1 MVIPIYCHDYGGWC
15 EVEITLK
22 KNGATIGGPFKLT
35 LPRDSNGDRLADLW
49 QIQQINDWNAQY
61 STSLD
66 NTISQLQS
74 TWPQLSGDK
83 EEKDPDKS
91 GPLFSHATAGDG
103 LDVVKEYRGYL
114 TDGGSNTSGGYK
126 RLSVSRKEVLIE
138 VSEMSGIQGA
148 IAGGTNNTANYS
160 LSSSMQATESF
171 YRSKYGVET
180 FWVIDS
186 IVPGAAVAYGDGTGR
201 TNAYISSDS
210 ATTSSTGNG
219 PFNMGGANFVW
230 DDQRLKV
237 VNPAAYASMFGS
249 EMDHFN
255 TMNKN
260 SNCFDFIRLRMLSR
274 ACMIM
279 PKRDAN
285 NNLTGD
291 YFLRYNA
298 KHQSQTTATGS
309 RVEAAFVAEE
319 GPTPG
324 MLTPPRHYTPGEYNN
339 VINYAIAHECGHLFF
354 GLLDVPSGAGDL
366 MNHAWSPGAAGLGA
380 CGTSPTECSQLNL
393 VDRKSTN

>member
-1 MVIPIYCHDYGGWC
+1 
-15 EVEITLK
+15 
-22 KNGATIGGPFKLT
+22 
-35 LPRDSNGDRLADLW
+35 
-49 QIQQINDWNAQY
+49 
-61 STSLD
+61 
-66 NTISQLQS
+66 
-74 TWPQLSGDK
+74 
-83 EEKDPDKS
+83 
-91 GPLFSHATAGDG
+91 
-103 LDVVKEYRGYL
+103 
-114 TDGGSNTSGGYK
+114 
-126 RLSVSRKEVLIE
+126 
-138 VSEMSGIQGA
+138 
-148 IAGGTNNTANYS
+148 
-160 LSSSMQATESF
+160 
-171 YRSKYGVET
+171 
-180 FWVIDS
+180 
-186 IVPGAAVAYGDGTGR
+186 VPGAAVAYGDGTGR

-237 VNPAAYASMFGS
+237 EDEITYNSMFGS

-255 TMNKN
+255 IMNKN
-260 SNCFDFIRLRMLSR
+260 PNLFDFIRLRMVSR

-298 KHQSQTTATGS
+298 KQQAQTTATGS
-309 RVEAAFVAEE
+309 RVEAAFVAAE
-319 GPTPG
+319 GPT

-339 VINYAIAHECGHLFF
+339 VINYVIAHECGHLFF

-366 MNHAWSPGAAGLGA
+366 MNHASNPGAAGLGA